1 MLSFYVLSVSMRS
14 MLDSVALGLANVSLL
29 AGAALAVASVLFVSS
44 AIRKLVGRGGRRGGQ
59 ASVSMSGCRGARTGA
74 SLVNTST
81 PAGFTCA
88 GGSALW
94 PATLVGPPT
103 TPGGGT
109 SLRGRGWLSGHGQ
122 RRRISSRGA
131 AALHHRVDPHG
142 GQS

>member
-1 MLSFYVLSVSMRS
+1 MIG

-29 AGAALAVASVLFVSS
+29 AGAALAVACFLLLSW
-44 AIRKLVGRGGRRGGQ
+44 AIRALVGRGGRRGGL
-59 ASVSMSGCRGARTGA
+59 AAAAMWGCRGRSRSGE

-81 PAGFTCA
+81 PAGFSLA

-103 TPGGGT
+103 SPGSGT
-109 SLRGRGWLSGHGQ
+109 SLRGRGWLSGRGQ

-131 AALHHRVDPHG
+131 AVLHHRERVDPHR

>member
-1 MLSFYVLSVSMRS
+1 MIS

-29 AGAALAVASVLFVSS
+29 AGAALAVAGFLLLSR
-44 AIRKLVGRGGRRGGQ
+44 AIRALVDRGGRRGGH
-59 ASVSMSGCRGARTGA
+59 AVAAMSGCRGRSRSGE

-81 PAGFTCA
+81 PAGFSLA

-103 TPGGGT
+103 APGGGT
-109 SLRGRGWLSGHGQ
+109 SRRGRGWLSGRGQ

-131 AALHHRVDPHG
+131 AVLHHRDRVDPHR

>member
-1 MLSFYVLSVSMRS
+1 

-29 AGAALAVASVLFVSS
+29 AGTALVAAGFVLVSW
-44 AIRKLVGRGGRRGGQ
+44 AIRTLVDRGGRRGGH
-59 ASVSMSGCRGARTGA
+59 AGVSMSSCRGRSRTGE
-74 SLVNTST
+74 SLVNTSA
-81 PAGFTCA
+81 PAGFTYA

-94 PATLVGPPT
+94 PATLVGPPR

-109 SLRGRGWLSGHGQ
+109 SLRGRRWLSGRGQ

-131 AALHHRVDPHG
+131 AALHHRDRVGPHR